1 MAHFF
6 MTWHAQALPGY
17 VLPEGYALR
26 TYRPGDE
33 ADWLRF
39 CNGGG
44 LGTESWTAQDF
55 AREMLGKP
63 GVTPERIFFAVDA
76 QGRIGAT
83 ATAVC
88 QPDQGY
94 VHMVA
99 ADSAYRGKTLGKA
112 VCHAV
117 MQYLT
122 ACGYDKIVLETDDW
136 REPAIRVYEWLGF
149 TRDEAAEEK
158 QTEEK

>member
-6 MTWHAQALPGY
+6 MTWHAQPLPEY
-17 VLPEGYALR
+17 ALPEGYAMR

-33 ADWLRF
+33 TDWLRC

-76 QGRIGAT
+76 QGRIAAT

-88 QPDQGY
+88 QPEQGY

-99 ADSAYRGKTLGKA
+99 ADNAYRGKTLGKA

-117 MQYLT
+117 MRYLIG
-122 ACGYDKIVLETDDW
+122 CGYEKIVLETDDW
-136 REPAIRVYEWLGF
+136 REPAIRTYEWLGF
-149 TRDEAAEEK
+149 TRDPAPEEK
-158 QTEEK
+158 NTEE